1 MKMKKHMLAGA
12 LAVGL
17 GVGAASLPQGAVA
30 NPSAQVGHAVTLWT
44 LSSVV
49 SNLPWFQQDS
59 AGCFPWTLSVHC
71 TGTPPVGFRD
81 NGSFSR
87 PFASRSHAG

>member
-30 NPSAQVGHAVTLWT
+30 HPSAQVGHAVTLWT

-49 SNLPWFQQDS
+49 GNLPWFQRDS
-59 AGCFPWTLSVHC
+59 AGCFPWTLSAHC
-71 TGTPPVGFRD
+71 TGTPPGFRD